1 MVSLCE
7 LLEQSDYVSLH
18 APLVPETR
26 HLINAESLTR
36 MKSTAYLIN
45 TLRGGLVDAAAL
57 WSAIQNGKIAGA
69 ALDVF
74 EPEPP
79 DLHEALYQDERVIVT
94 PHAAFVSAESLV
106 EMRTQA
112 IHHVVQALRGEI
124 PDQIVNP
131 NFWMSRP
138 TSRG

>member
-1 MVSLCE
+1 M
-7 LLEQSDYVSLH
+7 
-18 APLVPETR
+18 R
-26 HLINAESLTR
+26 
-36 MKSTAYLIN
+36 
-45 TLRGGLVDAAAL
+45 AL
-57 WSAIQNGKIAGA
+57 WTAIQKGLIAGA

-79 DLHEALYQDERVIVT
+79 DLNDALYQDERVIVT

-112 IHHVVQALRGEI
+112 IHHVVQALQGER
-124 PDQIVNP
+124 PNHVVNP

-138 TSRG
+138 TSQG